1 MSSTASKRKAKR
13 RVVPTS
19 RKLRRVTASL
29 PSASK
34 AERQPPVSTPESLFL
49 DLGFSAEE
57 ARLLTIKSD
66 LCNQILKI
74 VRKCSYSQKDL
85 AKIWGK
91 PQPRVSEI
99 LNCKLS
105 LFSID
110 MLVTYLGQLG
120 VHVTL
125 AVARER
131 KAAS

>member
-1 MSSTASKRKAKR
+1 M
-13 RVVPTS
+13 
-19 RKLRRVTASL
+19 
-29 PSASK
+29 PSALK
-34 AERQPPVSTPESLFL
+34 AERQPHVSTPDSLFL

-74 VRKCSYSQKDL
+74 VRECGYSQKDL
-85 AKIWGK
+85 AKIWSK

-120 VHVTL
+120 VHVTF